1 MTDTHTTEAGAIAAL
16 GASAAAASVI
26 TGADGRTWL
35 IKPNSTT
42 ATEITDPHGMILTSP
57 ARVKQAVVVQTADS
71 LVDYVDL
78 YGQDETILFA
88 DIDASTIR
96 GLIDYHGPA
105 LAELGTPSV
114 AKHVD
119 HRVTLTLPFS
129 EEWRTWKA
137 IDRKMLDQLSFARFL
152 EENAVDIEAP
162 SGADLLEVCRDLQA
176 VRRVDFR
183 KAVRTNTDNENFE
196 YTDETETRTRNGSVE
211 VPSKFQLRIPVYF
224 GGQSVTLYAF
234 LRWRLVE
241 TSLELGI
248 QLHRAE
254 HVRQAVFKEIV
265 TDASSRT
272 GKPALFG
279 KVD

>member
-1 MTDTHTTEAGAIAAL
+1 MNDTHTTEAAAIAAL

-26 TGADGRTWL
+26 TGSDGRTWL
-35 IKPNSTT
+35 IRPSGTT
-42 ATEITDPHGMILTSP
+42 ATEITDPHGMILTPP

-71 LVDYVDL
+71 LVDYVDR

-96 GLIDYHGPA
+96 GLIDYHGEA

-114 AKHVD
+114 AQHVD

-137 IDRKMLDQLSFARFL
+137 IDGKMLDQLSFARFL

-196 YTDETETRTRNGSVE
+196 YTDETETRTKNGSVE

>member
-1 MTDTHTTEAGAIAAL
+1 MTDTHTTEAAAIAAL

-26 TGADGRTWL
+26 AGADGRAWL
-35 IKPNSTT
+35 IQPSGTT

-88 DIDASTIR
+88 DIEASTIR
-96 GLIDYHGPA
+96 GLIDYHGAA

-137 IDRKMLDQLSFARFL
+137 IDGKMLDQLSFARFL

-196 YTDETETRTRNGSVE
+196 YTDETETRTKNGSVE

-224 GGQSVTLYAF
+224 GGQTVTLYAF

>member
-42 ATEITDPHGMILTSP
+42 ATEITDPHGMILTAP

-71 LVDYVDL
+71 LVDYVDFF
-78 YGQDETILFA
+78 GQDETILFA

-96 GLIDYHGPA
+96 GLIDYHGASEGAGGAASIPQ
-105 LAELGTPSV
+105 
-114 AKHVD
+114 HVD

-137 IDRKMLDQLSFARFL
+137 IDGKMLDQLSFARFL

-183 KAVRTNTDNENFE
+183 KAVSAPTRTTR
-196 YTDETETRTRNGSVE
+196 TSSTRTRRRRG
-211 VPSKFQLRIPVYF
+211 RR
-224 GGQSVTLYAF
+224 TA
-234 LRWRLVE
+234 
-241 TSLELGI
+241 
-248 QLHRAE
+248 
-254 HVRQAVFKEIV
+254 
-265 TDASSRT
+265 ASRCRRSSNCASRSIS
-272 GKPALFG
+272 AASR
-279 KVD
+279 

>member
-1 MTDTHTTEAGAIAAL
+1 
-16 GASAAAASVI
+16 
-26 TGADGRTWL
+26 
-35 IKPNSTT
+35 
-42 ATEITDPHGMILTSP
+42 
-57 ARVKQAVVVQTADS
+57 VVVQTADS
-71 LVDYVDL
+71 LVDYVGFF
-78 YGQDETILFA
+78 GQDETILFA
-88 DIDASTIR
+88 DIEASTIR
-96 GLIDYHGPA
+96 GLIDYHGASEGPGGA
-105 LAELGTPSV
+105 DSIPQ
-114 AKHVD
+114 HVD

-137 IDRKMLDQLSFARFL
+137 IDGKMLDQLSFARFL

-265 TDASSRT
+265 ADASSRT